1 MSIGIRIARSQP
13 PPISGDAEKSM
24 DAISL
29 LKKDHREVSALFKKF
44 ESAKSEKGAI
54 AAEVC
59 KLITVHAQIEEE
71 LFYPAARDALEDD
84 DEGEKLLDE
93 AEVEHASAKELIA
106 QIEDSEEGDD
116 LFEAKVTVL
125 GEYIEHHVK
134 EEENELF
141 PKVSKT
147 DLDLEQLGR
156 KLEGRKTEL
165 LADAGGEDEEGDDEA
180 AAKPPLTKGKKGS
193 RPPANRQ

>member
-1 MSIGIRIARSQP
+1 
-13 PPISGDAEKSM
+13 M

-29 LKKDHREVSALFKKF
+29 LKKDHKEVSALFKKF
-44 ESAKSEKGAI
+44 ESAKSEKEAI

>member
-1 MSIGIRIARSQP
+1 
-13 PPISGDAEKSM
+13 M

-59 KLITVHAQIEEE
+59 KLLTVHAQIEEE
-71 LFYPAARDALEDD
+71 LFYPAAREALEENE
-84 DEGEKLLDE
+84 EGEKLLDE

-106 QIEDSEEGDD
+106 QIEDSEEGED
-116 LFEAKVTVL
+116 LFEAKVMVL

-147 DLDLEQLGR
+147 DLDLEQLGQE
-156 KLEGRKTEL
+156 LQDRKTEL
-165 LADAGGEDEEGDDEA
+165 LADAGDTDEDEDDDDA
-180 AAKPPLTKGKKGS
+180 TTKPPAPGGKKGS
-193 RPPANRQ
+193 RPPASRQ

>member
-1 MSIGIRIARSQP
+1 
-13 PPISGDAEKSM
+13 M

-29 LKKDHREVSALFKKF
+29 LKQDHREVSALFKKF
-44 ESAKSEKGAI
+44 ESAKSGKGAI

-59 KLITVHAQIEEE
+59 KLLTVHAQVEEE
-71 LFYPAARDALEDD
+71 LFYPAAREALDD
-84 DEGEKLLDE
+84 NEEGEDLLDE

-106 QIEDSEEGDD
+106 QIQASEEDED
-116 LFEAKVTVL
+116 LFEAKVKVL

-147 DLDLEQLGR
+147 DLDLEALGENCR
-156 KLEGRKTEL
+156 FARRNYSKRPLTTVTRTRRMGL
-165 LADAGGEDEEGDDEA
+165 QPA
-180 AAKPPLTKGKKGS
+180 AAEIEE
-193 RPPANRQ
+193 RCAAAA

>member
-1 MSIGIRIARSQP
+1 
-13 PPISGDAEKSM
+13 M

-29 LKKDHREVSALFKKF
+29 LKQDHREVSALFKKF
-44 ESAKSEKGAI
+44 ESSKTGKAAI

-59 KLITVHAQIEEE
+59 KLLTVHAQVEEE
-71 LFYPAARDALEDD
+71 LFYPAARDALEADE
-84 DEGEKLLDE
+84 EGEDLLNE

-116 LFEAKVTVL
+116 LFEAKVKVL

-147 DLDLEQLGR
+147 DLDLEELGQE
-156 KLEGRKTEL
+156 LQDRKTEL
-165 LADAGGEDEEGDDEA
+165 LAETGEEDEDEEEVANQPPPKSKKGVR
-180 AAKPPLTKGKKGS
+180 PPLNK
-193 RPPANRQ
+193 Q